1 MVEHRFYTA
10 SVGGS
15 IPSSRTIYAL
25 VAELVDALVLGTS
38 GQPWEFESLQA
49 HQFIMARES
58 GWLRRCPVT
67 AEIMGSNPIRVA
79 IATLDNTLS
88 SPLNLRIE
96 DLLRACSSG
105 GERLLCKQNVGGSI
119 PSRST
124 KGSLDHCFQIMSG
137 GLVATDLNQVMPLG
151 LIRDCLRFA
160 GERALLRSSRQGR

>member
-1 MVEHRFYTA
+1 
-10 SVGGS
+10 
-15 IPSSRTIYAL
+15 
-25 VAELVDALVLGTS
+25 
-38 GQPWEFESLQA
+38 
-49 HQFIMARES
+49 MARES

-105 GERLLCKQNVGGSI
+105 GERLLCKQDVGGSI

-124 KGSLDHCFQIMSG
+124 IC
-137 GLVATDLNQVMPLG
+137 VLG
-151 LIRDCLRFA
+151 VGDPHDCLKH
-160 GERALLRSSRQGR
+160 SRT